1 MNSTGLDP
9 DRSRML
15 ANRSRIGSSPVQA
28 WPRTEKSLELVEVE
42 TEWVRFS
49 TLNHRTRAEQQRAA
63 RDLGREDLFTAD
75 PLGEDAQEAQ
85 YEILCGQA
93 KFADLKADLLERTQQ
108 EPAIITADGVLING
122 NRRTAALRSLFKD
135 EGQKSGQYVKC
146 YVLPQDA
153 TATEILLLEAELQVA
168 REFKEDYSWIN
179 ESMMI
184 EELYELSDKNWD
196 RVAAQMRRTVSDVR
210 AQHEKLML
218 VHQLVDRSQGTRLH
232 IDFTESESAFT
243 ELAKH
248 IRNKPALEAEGIK
261 SAYFLGILTG
271 VNYRDLRHLRCDAAP
286 ELVETELR
294 REPALQLA
302 REAARAG
309 TQPTSVE
316 DDVLSDFLDGDDEV
330 DTPLEDLLTLVVT
343 QRPEGVIT
351 LPSGQTL
358 PMERVGQSLAN
369 AVTLAAHEANE
380 RNREQDTVQAP
391 FKRIEKAASELQR
404 VPALLSKARAH
415 SGWDEETFQDDL
427 LQLEQLLAEIREQQ

>member
-1 MNSTGLDP
+1 MSSTGLDP

-28 WPRTEKSLELVEVE
+28 WPRTEKTLELVELE

-63 RDLGREDLFTAD
+63 RDRGREDLFTAD

-85 YEILCGQA
+85 FEILCGQT

-122 NRRTAALRSLFKD
+122 NRRTAALRSLLED
-135 EGQKSGQYVKC
+135 GQRSGKYVKC
-146 YVLPQDA
+146 FVLPQDA
-153 TATEILLLEAELQVA
+153 TAEEILLLEAELQVA

-179 ESMMI
+179 EAMMI

-196 RVAAQMRRTVSDVR
+196 RVAAQMHRTVSDVR

-232 IDFTESESAFT
+232 IDFTENETAFT

-302 REAARAG
+302 REAARG
-309 TQPTSVE
+309 GSQPAAVE

-330 DTPLEDLLTLVVT
+330 DTPLEDLLTLVLT

-351 LPSGQTL
+351 LPSGQSL
-358 PMERVGQSLAN
+358 PMERVSQSLAN

-391 FKRIEKAASELQR
+391 LKRVEKAAAELQR
-404 VPALLSKARAH
+404 VPGLLPRARAH
-415 SGWDEETFQDDL
+415 AGWDEETFQDQL
-427 LQLEQLLAEIREQQ
+427 LQLEKLLTEIREQQ